1 MKVESFIESHQD
13 HCDDD
18 PIHLLN
24 ASSLSTLPES
34 VTPTGLS
41 YDHRVKLFTELSKS
55 LLFKHHDVKIADLKY
70 WFPEY
75 VQSPKKEH
83 ATPIPKP
90 VIEESIECVIAEMM
104 DGDPSVF
111 L

>member
-24 ASSLSTLPES
+24 ASSLSTLPVS

-75 VQSPKKEH
+75 VQSP
-83 ATPIPKP
+83 P
-90 VIEESIECVIAEMM
+90 VIEVLNVSLQVYFYNLT
-104 DGDPSVF
+104 SLF
-111 L
+111 T